1 MNHRGLKLAVGAVLI
16 VAAAYV
22 IVGEQ
27 IAGVSADATINAQLL
42 TLRAPIDGQV
52 SLRVRELGARLGTG
66 ELVAS
71 LTDPRPDET
80 RLIDLQRA
88 AEQVAVELVRLHDL
102 QSGLEPVRALYE
114 RQADDYR
121 EGRVQ
126 QIESRLAEARANL
139 EAAQARLRESDAT
152 LRRSNELS
160 RTGFQSVADFNKA
173 RSGQEVSAQ
182 EVQGARDRIKFLTV
196 EVNAARNGTFIGDS
210 YNDAPHSM
218 QRLQEV
224 AQRLSEIT
232 ADRMDRERRLE
243 ALRRQVEEERV
254 RAARFRE
261 ARISAPAGSTLW
273 EIMTSDGEYVRRAQD
288 VARLVD
294 CSTTMVTASVR
305 ESLYNRLKVGDGAQF
320 KLLGDTQTYSGTVTR
335 LAGSGAETIYR
346 NLAIG
351 ASVEHL
357 KRFDVALLF
366 SGLVA
371 DGRNGCAVGRT
382 GKVVFASRPLDIW
395 RHLAASLG
403 LD

>member
-1 MNHRGLKLAVGAVLI
+1 MNYRGLKLALGAAL
-16 VAAAYV
+16 VATAAYV

-27 IAGVSADATINAQLL
+27 VAGVSADAVVNAQLL

-52 SLRVRELGARLGTG
+52 SLRLRELGTRLTAG
-66 ELVAS
+66 ELVAT

-80 RLIDLQRA
+80 RLIDLQRG
-88 AEQVAVELVRLHDL
+88 AEQVSVELVRLRDL
-102 QSGLEPVRALYE
+102 EFGLESVRALYE
-114 RQADDYR
+114 RQADEYR
-121 EGRVQ
+121 GGRTQ
-126 QIESRLAEARANL
+126 QIEARLAEARANL
-139 EAAQARLRESDAT
+139 EATLARLRETDAT

-160 RTGFQSVADFNKA
+160 RTGFQSIADFNKA
-173 RSGQEVSAQ
+173 RSSQEVGMQ
-182 EVQGARDRIKFLTV
+182 EVQGARDRMRFLTI
-196 EVNAARNGTFIGDS
+196 EINAARNGTFIGDS

-224 AQRLSEIT
+224 VQRLSEI
-232 ADRMDRERRLE
+232 AVDRMDRERRLD
-243 ALRRQVEEERV
+243 ALRKQVEEERV

-273 EIMTSDGEYVRRAQD
+273 EIMTSNGEYVRRAQD
-288 VARLVD
+288 VVRLVD

-320 KLLGDTQTYSGTVTR
+320 KLQGDAQTYEGTITR

-351 ASVEHL
+351 ASAEHL

-366 SGLVA
+366 PDLIT
-371 DGRNGCAVGRT
+371 DGRNSCAVGRT
-382 GKVVFASRPLDIW
+382 GKVVFASRPLDTW
-395 RHLAASLG
+395 RQLTASLG